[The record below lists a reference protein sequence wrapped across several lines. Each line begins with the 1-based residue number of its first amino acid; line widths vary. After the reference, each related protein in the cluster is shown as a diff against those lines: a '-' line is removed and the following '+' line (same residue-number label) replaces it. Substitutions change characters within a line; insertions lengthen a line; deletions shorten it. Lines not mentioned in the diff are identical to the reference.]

1 MRLMKKISAGMIPY
15 RFRNNTLEV
24 LLVHPGGPFWA
35 KKDFG
40 AWSIAKGELDGSE
53 DALNAARREFKE
65 ETGCTLKENLPLIP
79 LDPIKQPGGKVIYA
93 FATQADL
100 DPAKISSNLFS
111 LEWPPRSGNPL
122 HGFRASG
129 W

>member
-1 MRLMKKISAGMIPY
+1 MKKISAGMIPY

-122 HGFRASG
+122 PGFRASG